1 MYSYIYILFFSLFYF
16 INAKISNNI
25 LDNDK
30 MYILI
35 GEKTFLVNLLEND
48 ITQELISVMPL
59 KTKLIGEKSLTTK
72 LELSTK
78 IEITNMLFEQ
88 NEILEGKRGDIMLF
102 KGKELIIFNDYLKI
116 NNHDGNYIKIGS
128 IEQKEEFNNTVLDKK
143 KILLLNSLNYENH
156 VGKIKPYGFYTS
168 LMNYFTWKLFTLA
181 CFLII

>member
-1 MYSYIYILFFSLFYF
+1 M
-16 INAKISNNI
+16 
-25 LDNDK
+25 
-30 MYILI
+30 
-35 GEKTFLVNLLEND
+35 GEKTFLVNLREND

-88 NEILEGKRGDIMLF
+88 NEIIEGKRGDIMLF
-102 KGKELIIFNDYLKI
+102 KGKELIISNDYLKI

-143 KILLLNSLNYENH
+143 KKADS
-156 VGKIKPYGFYTS
+156 
-168 LMNYFTWKLFTLA
+168 
-181 CFLII
+181 